1 MHRVGSMN
9 TENKDFWERLVS
21 CSCII
26 FDFDG
31 VFTDNFVYVSEDGIE
46 HVRCSRLDGLGL
58 YRIRSLGLPMVV
70 MSTEK
75 NPVVRKRCSKLEI
88 ECFDGL
94 DDKVQAAVEWSKK
107 NNLDLSKAVF
117 VGNDINDIPLL
128 SSVGFPVGVAD
139 CSVEIIPYIQYQL
152 TKRGGDG
159 AVRELCDIVLKLK
172 NNQ

>member
-1 MHRVGSMN
+1 MN
-9 TENKDFWERLVS
+9 TESDVCWERLVS

-46 HVRCSRLDGLGL
+46 HVRCTRLDGLGL
-58 YRIRSLGLPMVV
+58 ARIRSLGIPTVV

-75 NPVVRKRCSKLEI
+75 NPVVRRRCSKLKI

-94 DDKVQAAVEWSKK
+94 DDKVQAAVEWSTK
-107 NNLDLSKAVF
+107 NNLDLSKAIF

-128 SSVGFPVGVAD
+128 SVVGFPVGVAD
-139 CSVEIIPYIQYQL
+139 CSVEIIPFIQYQL
-152 TKRGGDG
+152 SKRGGEG
-159 AVRELCDIVLKLK
+159 AVRELCDLVFEMK